1 MHPDQSLIH
10 QSTIRGFIGLR
21 FLSSSLCLPAH
32 PALHGHESACR
43 KANPQNNNFEMADT
57 KAHLLYVEDDESLS
71 FVTRDNLELNGYQV
85 TYCEDGQKALDT
97 IQSKQKFDL
106 CILDVMLP
114 EVDGFTLAQEIRKR
128 DEVVPIIFLT
138 AKSMKQDKIHGL
150 TIGADD
156 YITKPFSIEELLLK
170 IDIFLRR
177 TKYANILKSNTP
189 LSIGNYSFDYKN
201 LSLTAEG
208 YSETLTQKE
217 ADLLKLL
224 NEHRNQVVKRS
235 FILETIWGKDDYFL
249 GRSLDVFISR
259 LRKYLSLDDRI
270 KIENIH
276 GVGFKFRVDE

>member
-1 MHPDQSLIH
+1 MPD
-10 QSTIRGFIGLR
+10 
-21 FLSSSLCLPAH
+21 A
-32 PALHGHESACR
+32 
-43 KANPQNNNFEMADT
+43 

-71 FVTRDNLELNGYQV
+71 FVTRDNLELNGYEV
-85 TYCEDGQKALDT
+85 KYCSDGNQAMET
-97 IQSKQKFDL
+97 IRSGEKFDL

-114 EVDGFTLAQEIRKR
+114 HVDGFTLATEIRKR
-128 DEVVPIIFLT
+128 DDQVPIIFLT

-156 YITKPFSIEELLLK
+156 YMTKPFSIEELLLK

-177 TKYANILKSNTP
+177 TKYTTILKSNTP
-189 LSIGNYSFDYKN
+189 LMIGRYAFDYKN
-201 LSLTAEG
+201 LHLACDD

-224 NEHRNQVVKRS
+224 NEHRNQVIKRAE
-235 FILETIWGKDDYFL
+235 ILETIWGKDDYFL

-259 LRKYLSLDDRI
+259 LRKYLGLDDRI

-276 GVGFKFRVDE
+276 GVGFKFKVEE

>member
-1 MHPDQSLIH
+1 M
-10 QSTIRGFIGLR
+10 RIGSIFDRNLLR
-21 FLSSSLCLPAH
+21 FSGRLAISVIFFMFAHLSCPCESPNHDKTHSS
-32 PALHGHESACR
+32 
-43 KANPQNNNFEMADT
+43 MADT

-71 FVTRDNLELNGYQV
+71 FVTRDNLELNGYEV
-85 TYCEDGQKALDT
+85 TYCEDGQKALDVIRST
-97 IQSKQKFDL
+97 QKFDL

-177 TKYANILKSNTP
+177 TKYANILKSSTP
-189 LSIGNYSFDYKN
+189 VSIGNYSFDYKN
-201 LSLTAEG
+201 LSLTAQG

-235 FILETIWGKDDYFL
+235 YILETIWGKDDYFL

-276 GVGFKFRVDE
+276 GVGFKFKVDE